1 MINNSNNSNKLLS
14 RHSKHLFGWL
24 GGFLVGVVFVSSA
37 VALENLSMTNK
48 IATPI
53 EAVNPVVEPVK
64 KVIPPKKTKRKIAAV
79 AVATTAAAATL
90 VDNKAV
96 VVAKVDDKKVVDNLT
111 PKMVDGRLLAPDIAR
126 IVTRGELIVAVLGE
140 DRPPFLFQRA
150 GVFVGLE
157 ADIVNEIA
165 NALKVKVKFERSATT
180 FNQVVDVVAHQKAD
194 LGISKLSRTLA
205 RSQMVRFSIPYL
217 TLDHALLLNR
227 LAFSRMV
234 GDKSVQQVIRNFNGT
249 IGVIEKSSFDDFAA
263 INFPKAEI
271 RTYSSWPEV
280 INAVSNG
287 EIMSAYRDEFEIKQT
302 LKKNPNFSLKL
313 RSITLKDVESTVGI
327 VVGISDPTLLAFIN
341 QLLEQRS
348 NKLDIKKLLEYKDN

>member
-1 MINNSNNSNKLLS
+1 MTNNSNNLFS
-14 RHSKHLFGWL
+14 RHRKRLFGWL
-24 GGFLVGVVFVSSA
+24 GGFLVGAAFVSSA
-37 VALENLSMTNK
+37 VAFENPSLNNE

-64 KVIPPKKTKRKIAAV
+64 KVIAPKKTKRKIAAV

-96 VVAKVDDKKVVDNLT
+96 VVAKVDDKRVVDNLT

-227 LAFSRMV
+227 LAFARMA
-234 GDKSVQQVIRNFNGT
+234 GGKSVQQVIRDFNGT
-249 IGVIEKSSFDDFAA
+249 IGVIAKSSFADFAA

-271 RTYSSWPEV
+271 RPYSSWPEV
-280 INAVSNG
+280 IKAVSSG
-287 EIMSAYRDEFEIKQT
+287 EVMSAYRDEFEVKQT
-302 LKKNPNFSLKL
+302 LKKDPNFALKL
-313 RSITLKDVESTVGI
+313 RTITLKDIDDTVGI
-327 VVGISDPTLLAFIN
+327 AVGISDSTLLAFVN
-341 QLLEQRS
+341 QFLEQRQ
-348 NKLDIKKLLEYKDN
+348 NKLTIKKVLEAPDH